1 MLSGLVS
8 AGSKVLG
15 GARFSL
21 ISVMP
26 GFLVITVV
34 AVLVRA
40 HLYDPGSQADFS
52 AVMPSK
58 KDALGSALFLLLAFL
73 GGVLLRPFEAAVVQ
87 LLEGYWASPLA
98 PLRQVSV
105 ERHRRRR
112 HRAQVEIDH
121 ADGSNS
127 KWGTEHTENEPTLIG
142 RRPLAELVATDRA
155 FARKS
160 RVAARARQ
168 IRQGYPVKVLAP
180 HEPPGGDD
188 QGALLPTV
196 LGNALLRGER
206 LSGDRYGLDMP
217 TVGPRIYPFISPRL
231 QSAVN
236 QQMDL
241 ISASAS
247 LCVSLTVAT
256 ATMLPLLA
264 RLDAWSF
271 LPLAPAFI
279 AVLAYRGAVAA
290 ALAHERLLCTV
301 FDLHRFDLIKA
312 FHYAIPPDAEG
323 ISELNRSISEFLAA
337 ENTQGLDRF
346 NRLDD
351 YEMAHP
357 PDDQDVLQRTDRD
370 GPAQT

>member
-1 MLSGLVS
+1 MLGGLIS
-8 AGSKVLG
+8 AGSKALG

-26 GFLVITVV
+26 GFLVIAVV

-40 HLYDPGSQADFS
+40 HLYDPASPADFS
-52 AVMPSK
+52 AVMLAK
-58 KDALGSALFLLLAFL
+58 KDALGAALFLLLAFL

-87 LLEGYWASPLA
+87 LLEGYWASPITS
-98 PLRQVSV
+98 LRHAAV

-112 HRAQVEIDH
+112 LRAQVEIDH

-127 KWGTEHTENEPTLIG
+127 RWGTEPVALEPPPVG
-142 RRPLAELVATDRA
+142 MRPLAELVAEDRA
-155 FARKS
+155 LARKS
-160 RVAARARQ
+160 RGVARARQ
-168 IRQGYPVKVLAP
+168 IRRGYPVKVL
-180 HEPPGGDD
+180 EPDEPMAGDD
-188 QGALLPTV
+188 QAVLLPTL

-231 QSAVN
+231 QGAIN

-256 ATMLPLLA
+256 AAMLPLLA
-264 RLDAWSF
+264 RLDGWSF
-271 LPLAPAFI
+271 LPLIPACMA
-279 AVLAYRGAVAA
+279 AVAYRGAVAA
-290 ALAHERLLCTV
+290 ALAHGRLLCTV

-312 FHYAIPPDAEG
+312 FHYVIPSDAEG
-323 ISELNRSISEFLAA
+323 VSALNRRISEFLAA
-337 ENTQGLDRF
+337 ENVHGLDRF
-346 NRLDD
+346 TRLDS
-351 YEMAHP
+351 YESVHH